1 MNNNTFQPKPAC
13 ESYSEMTEIVLPS
26 HTNPLGTAFGGQV
39 MAWIDICA
47 GIAAQRHARQVVVT
61 ASMDDLHFR
70 SPIHQGEFV
79 VLKAQVN
86 RSFHTSMEVGVRVEA
101 ENPLTGERRH
111 CSSAYL
117 TFVALDES
125 GQRVLLPPLK
135 PETDDEKRRY
145 AEAAERRRYRL
156 ERRTME
162 RDVVTRAHAPLGE
175 DSESASNY

>member
-1 MNNNTFQPKPAC
+1 MNENTLRPKPAC

-70 SPIHQGEFV
+70 SPIHKGEFV

-125 GQRVLLPPLK
+125 GHRVHIPPLT
-135 PETDDEKRRY
+135 PETDEEKRRY
-145 AEAAERRRYRL
+145 EEAAERRRYRL
-156 ERRTME
+156 ERKNME
-162 RDVVTRAHAPLGE
+162 RDVVRRAHAPLA
-175 DSESASNY
+175 DSKSATP

>member
-1 MNNNTFQPKPAC
+1 MSDSSLAPKPAC
-13 ESYSEMTEIVLPS
+13 ASYSEMTEIVLPS

-117 TFVALDES
+117 TFVALDAS
-125 GQRVLLPPLK
+125 GHRVHIPPLI
-135 PETDDEKRRY
+135 PETDEEKRRY
-145 AEAAERRRYRL
+145 EEAAERRRYRL
-156 ERRTME
+156 ERKNLE
-162 RDVVTRAHAPLGE
+162 RDVVRNSHAPL
-175 DSESASNY
+175 DESDAVSP

>member
-1 MNNNTFQPKPAC
+1 MTKPELHPKPAC
-13 ESYSEMTEIVLPS
+13 VSYSEMTEIVLPS

-61 ASMDDLHFR
+61 ASMDDLHFKA
-70 SPIHQGEFV
+70 PIYKGEFV

-101 ENPLTGERRH
+101 ENPITGERRH

-117 TFVALDES
+117 TFVALDAE
-125 GQRVLLPPLK
+125 GHRVPIPPLLP
-135 PETDDEKRRY
+135 ETEEEKRRY
-145 AEAAERRRYRL
+145 EEAAERRRYRL
-156 ERRTME
+156 ERKNME
-162 RDVVTRAHAPLGE
+162 RDVVVRSHSPLKG
-175 DSESASNY
+175 DSEPADQ

>member
-1 MNNNTFQPKPAC
+1 MHTPNLTPKPAC

-47 GIAAQRHARQVVVT
+47 GIAAQRHARQIVVT

-70 SPIHQGEFV
+70 APIYQGEFV

-117 TFVALDES
+117 TFVALDAQ
-125 GQRVLLPPLK
+125 GNRVPIPPLV
-135 PETDDEKRRY
+135 PETADEKRRY
-145 AEAAERRRYRL
+145 EEAAERRRYRL
-156 ERRTME
+156 ERKNME
-162 RDVVTRAHAPLGE
+162 RDVVRQSHPRLDKA
-175 DSESASNY
+175 ESPAG

>member
-1 MNNNTFQPKPAC
+1 MSDGELASKPAC
-13 ESYSEMTEIVLPS
+13 ASYSEMTEIVLPS

-70 SPIHQGEFV
+70 APIHKGEFV

-117 TFVALDES
+117 TFVALDAS
-125 GQRVLLPPLK
+125 GRRVHIPLLV
-135 PETDDEKRRY
+135 PETDEEKRRY
-145 AEAAERRRYRL
+145 EEAAERRRYRL
-156 ERRTME
+156 ERKNLE
-162 RDVVTRAHAPLGE
+162 RDVVRHSHAPL
-175 DSESASNY
+175 DESDAVSP

>member
-1 MNNNTFQPKPAC
+1 MNDVDLKPKPAC
-13 ESYSEMTEIVLPS
+13 RSYTEMTEIVLPS

-61 ASMDDLHFR
+61 ASMDDLHFKA
-70 SPIHQGEFV
+70 PIYKGEVV

-117 TFVALDES
+117 TFVALDAA
-125 GQRVLLPPLK
+125 GNRVPIPPLV

-145 AEAAERRRYRL
+145 DEAAERRRYRL
-156 ERRTME
+156 ERRNLE
-162 RDVVTRAHAPLGE
+162 RDVVSQSHSPIS
-175 DSESASNY
+175 DESSAAGA

>member
-1 MNNNTFQPKPAC
+1 MSEPTLQPKPAC
-13 ESYSEMTEIVLPS
+13 NSYSEMTEMILPS
-26 HTNPLGTAFGGQV
+26 HTNPIGTAFGGQV

-61 ASMDDLHFR
+61 ASMDDLHFKA
-70 SPIHQGEFV
+70 PIYKGEVV

-117 TFVALDES
+117 TFVALDAA
-125 GQRVLLPPLK
+125 GNRVPIPPLV

-145 AEAAERRRYRL
+145 DEAAERRRYRL
-156 ERRTME
+156 ERRNLE
-162 RDVVTRAHAPLGE
+162 RDVVSQSHSPIS
-175 DSESASNY
+175 DESSAAGA

>member
-1 MNNNTFQPKPAC
+1 MSSTELAPKLAC

-47 GIAAQRHARQVVVT
+47 GIAAQRHARQIVVT

-70 SPIHQGEFV
+70 APIYKGEFV

-125 GQRVLLPPLK
+125 GRRVNIPPLI
-135 PETDDEKRRY
+135 PETDEEKRRY
-145 AEAAERRRYRL
+145 EEAAERRRYRL
-156 ERRTME
+156 ERKNLE
-162 RDVVTRAHAPLGE
+162 RDVVRRSHQPLR
-175 DSESASNY
+175 DNS

>member
-1 MNNNTFQPKPAC
+1 MSAVNLTPKPAC
-13 ESYSEMTEIVLPS
+13 ESYVEMTEIVLPS
-26 HTNPLGTAFGGQV
+26 HTNPLGTAFGGQI

-47 GIAAQRHARQVVVT
+47 GIAAQRHARQIVVT

-70 SPIHQGEFV
+70 APIYQGEVV

-117 TFVALDES
+117 TFVALDAE
-125 GQRVLLPPLK
+125 GNRVPIPPLV
-135 PETDDEKRRY
+135 PETEDEKRRY
-145 AEAAERRRYRL
+145 EEAAERRRYRL
-156 ERRTME
+156 ERRNQE
-162 RDVVTRAHAPLGE
+162 RNVVTRSHPPL
-175 DSESASNY
+175 SAGSHTK

>member
-1 MNNNTFQPKPAC
+1 MTEIDLHPKPAC
-13 ESYSEMTEIVLPS
+13 NSFSEMTEIVLPS

-61 ASMDDLHFR
+61 ASMDDLHFKA
-70 SPIHQGEFV
+70 PIYQGEFV

-101 ENPLTGERRH
+101 ENPITGERRH

-117 TFVALDES
+117 TFVALDIH
-125 GQRVLLPPLK
+125 GNRVPIPPLA

-145 AEAAERRRYRL
+145 EEAAERRRYRL
-156 ERRTME
+156 ERRNMV
-162 RDVVTRAHAPLGE
+162 RDVVTRSHAPLGE
-175 DSESASNY
+175 DSESSGA

>member
-1 MNNNTFQPKPAC
+1 MNDVDLKPKPAC
-13 ESYSEMTEIVLPS
+13 QSYTEMTEIVLPS

-61 ASMDDLHFR
+61 ASMDDLHFKA
-70 SPIHQGEFV
+70 PIYKGEVV

-117 TFVALDES
+117 TFVALDAA
-125 GQRVLLPPLK
+125 GNRVPIPPLV

-145 AEAAERRRYRL
+145 DEAAERRRYRL
-156 ERRTME
+156 ERRNLE
-162 RDVVTRAHAPLGE
+162 RDVVSQSHSPIS
-175 DSESASNY
+175 DESSAAGA

>member
-1 MNNNTFQPKPAC
+1 MPDVDLTPKPAC

-47 GIAAQRHARQVVVT
+47 GVAAQRHARQVVVT

-70 SPIHQGEFV
+70 APIYKGEFV

-101 ENPLTGERRH
+101 ENPMTGERRH

-117 TFVALDES
+117 TFVALDAD
-125 GQRVLLPPLK
+125 GNRVPIPPLV
-135 PETDDEKRRY
+135 PETSDEKRRY
-145 AEAAERRRYRL
+145 EEAAERRRYRL
-156 ERRTME
+156 ERKNME
-162 RDVVTRAHAPLGE
+162 RNVVRYSHPPLNVE
-175 DSESASNY
+175 SESPDQ

>member
-1 MNNNTFQPKPAC
+1 MNNNQLLPKPAC
-13 ESYSEMTEIVLPS
+13 ASYSEMTEIVLPS
-26 HTNPLGTAFGGQV
+26 HTNPLGTAFGGQI

-47 GIAAQRHARQVVVT
+47 GIAAQRHARQIVVT

-70 SPIHQGEFV
+70 APIHQGDVV

-117 TFVALDES
+117 TFVALDAE
-125 GQRVLLPPLK
+125 GNRVLIPPLA
-135 PETDDEKRRY
+135 PETEEEMRRY
-145 AEAAERRRYRL
+145 KNAAERRRYRL
-156 ERRTME
+156 ERRKLE
-162 RDVVTRAHAPLGE
+162 RNVVKQPHAPI
-175 DSESASNY
+175 SQA

>member
-1 MNNNTFQPKPAC
+1 MPENDLTPKPAC
-13 ESYSEMTEIVLPS
+13 NSYSEMTEIVLPS

-47 GIAAQRHARQVVVT
+47 GIAAQRHARQIVVT

-70 SPIHQGEFV
+70 APIYQGEFV

-117 TFVALDES
+117 TFVALDAQ
-125 GQRVLLPPLK
+125 GNRVPIPPLV
-135 PETDDEKRRY
+135 PETEDEKRRY
-145 AEAAERRRYRL
+145 EEAAKRRSYRL
-156 ERRTME
+156 ERRNLE
-162 RDVVTRAHAPLGE
+162 RDVVRQAHPPLQK
-175 DSESASNY
+175 DSE

>member
-1 MNNNTFQPKPAC
+1 MTTLTPKPAC
-13 ESYSEMTEIVLPS
+13 NSYVEMTEIVLPS

-39 MAWIDICA
+39 AAWIDICA
-47 GIAAQRHARQVVVT
+47 SIAAQRHARKIVVT

-70 SPIHQGEFV
+70 APIHQGEVV

-117 TFVALDES
+117 TFVAFDEE
-125 GQRVLLPPLK
+125 GKRAHLPPLL
-135 PETDDEKRRY
+135 PETEDEIRRFE
-145 AEAAERRRYRL
+145 EAAERRNYRL
-156 ERRTME
+156 ERRNLE
-162 RDVVTRAHAPLGE
+162 RNVVNKAHRPFGDHSA
-175 DSESASNY
+175 DSGS

>member
-1 MNNNTFQPKPAC
+1 MMNEMPLQPKPAC
-13 ESYSEMTEIVLPS
+13 NSYSEMTEIILPS
-26 HTNPLGTAFGGQV
+26 HTNPIGTAFGGQV

-70 SPIHQGEFV
+70 APIYKGEFV

-101 ENPLTGERRH
+101 ENPMTGERRH

-117 TFVALDES
+117 TFVALDVH
-125 GQRVLLPPLK
+125 GKRVPIPPLLP
-135 PETDDEKRRY
+135 ETEDEKRRY
-145 AEAAERRRYRL
+145 EQAAERRRYRL
-156 ERRTME
+156 ERRNLD
-162 RDVVTRAHAPLGE
+162 RDVVINPHAPLA
-175 DSESASNY
+175 DESKTSDQ